1 MQDNEEIKNPEKK
14 DVSTV
19 TKYKIQEAER
29 YYLGMAINNAA
40 VISVGT
46 GKAYSSSEMK
56 ALIKG
61 LFELYKEIRKEEL
74 GY

>member
-1 MQDNEEIKNPEKK
+1 MSLRESSK
-14 DVSTV
+14 TV
-19 TKYKIQEAER
+19 HDYKVEQADR
-29 YYLGMAINNAA
+29 FSLGMAINNAA
-40 VISVGT
+40 VIAAGT
-46 GKAYSSSEMK
+46 HKAYSKNEMK